1 MIQVT
6 DTPHNIVTDKGSL
19 RRSSLHARSPTS
31 QPRNPQS
38 PASARAQRLVWS
50 TSAASDDAAAGL
62 EATAAS
68 VASEAAHWHP
78 RQRLFARTSPTAAAS
93 KARESNAVI
102 ALTAAADAADA
113 LSAALAIERASI
125 TAILASASASAASDR
140 AAAASASAASAQK
153 HARLEARIMELEGS
167 LKNASAALY
176 RAVSPA
182 AAVHQLRP
190 VSPVSSES
198 SFLEEEVSTGNAAEV
213 GGVVID
219 TIIFAAS
226 DGSDSPPPQPHR
238 VARDD
243 DDGSEANAGH
253 LQEQLRVREVG
264 LGRFDRRPTVLHKRT
279 KHLPECCAGGD
290 GGCIIA

>member
-1 MIQVT
+1 
-6 DTPHNIVTDKGSL
+6 
-19 RRSSLHARSPTS
+19 
-31 QPRNPQS
+31 
-38 PASARAQRLVWS
+38 VWS

-182 AAVHQLRP
+182 AVHQLRP
-190 VSPVSSES
+190 VSPISS

-243 DDGSEANAGH
+243 DDGSEANAVH
-253 LQEQLRVREVG
+253 LQEQVRVREVG